1 MNSRRIGSIACAGL
15 LLGVLSAGTALAETQ
30 WEKDHPRRDEVNDRL
45 ENQHR
50 RIEEGVKDG
59 QLTPGEAHH
68 LRREDR
74 KIRREERR
82 YARRHHGHIS
92 KREQKRLNREEN
104 KASRDIYR
112 ERHD

>member
-59 QLTPGEAHH
+59 QLTPGEAHQIGRAH
-68 LRREDR
+68 V
-74 KIRREERR
+74 
-82 YARRHHGHIS
+82 
-92 KREQKRLNREEN
+92 
-104 KASRDIYR
+104 
-112 ERHD
+112 